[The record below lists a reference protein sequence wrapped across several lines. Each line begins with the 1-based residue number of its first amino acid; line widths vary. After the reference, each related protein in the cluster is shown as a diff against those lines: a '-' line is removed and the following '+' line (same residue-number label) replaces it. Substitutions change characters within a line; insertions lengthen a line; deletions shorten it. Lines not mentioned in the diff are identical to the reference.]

1 MHLRLYGLLLR
12 LLQGKDQ
19 RMSRALVLT
28 LGVLALLPSV
38 GWAQEQEKSGQ
49 SVKDKLRSTLPP

>member
-1 MHLRLYGLLLR
+1 
-12 LLQGKDQ
+12 
-19 RMSRALVLT
+19 MSRALVLT
-28 LGVLALLPSV
+28 VLPLSLMALLSSA

>member
-1 MHLRLYGLLLR
+1 
-12 LLQGKDQ
+12 
-19 RMSRALVLT
+19 MSRALVLT